1 MTPPEES
8 LRSCIENDP
17 RWKLLERIL
26 AAPGFA
32 KSARLSSLLL
42 YIVKQSLL
50 GKDGELH
57 EQHIGER
64 VFGRLI
70 GYDPRDDNIV
80 RSHVSRLRQRLEQY
94 FREGGKQEP
103 LRITIPRGSYV
114 PLFERVDTPASMEAQ
129 APLVPEEAQ
138 QQPVHAASEKSSSAL
153 RPIRW
158 IYLGGGIGGIL
169 GMLLLL
175 LSAWILA
182 SAGWGGIPGRKET
195 PTYRLWSAMF
205 SSGRDTLIVPADS
218 GLIILKSFTKHP
230 VSVADYANGKY
241 LSEGDCAQP
250 CDQHLLETL
259 AGHRYTSLADLK
271 FAVALTRLPEALPS
285 RTEIRFA
292 RDLQL
297 DDLKQTNLILI
308 GSVEAD
314 PWLELFQHQMNFV
327 LHDDKLAGPLE
338 IENRDPM
345 PRERASY
352 LYDGQDPRHRG
363 FALVAF
369 LPNLSGTGNVLVVQ
383 GFTLAGTQAAAEFV
397 TDHEDFDSLFRSI
410 IARRHGLPHF
420 EVLLRT
426 MDVNGIGS
434 RPSIVAYR
442 VY

>member
-8 LRSCIENDP
+8 LRNFSEKDP

-26 AAPGFA
+26 SAPGFA
-32 KSARLSSLLL
+32 KSPRLSSLLL
-42 YIVKQSLL
+42 YIVKQFLL
-50 GKDGELH
+50 GKDEELH
-57 EQHIGER
+57 EQRIGER

-94 FREGGKQEP
+94 FREEGKQES

-114 PLFERVDTPASMEAQ
+114 PLFEPMDAASSMEAQ
-129 APLVPEEAQ
+129 APLPSGES
-138 QQPVHAASEKSSSAL
+138 QQPEHASAEESPSAS

-158 IYLGGGIGGIL
+158 MYLSGGIGGVL
-169 GMLLLL
+169 GILLLVL
-175 LSAWILA
+175 AVGIFAKIGWRSILA
-182 SAGWGGIPGRKET
+182 RAKT
-195 PTYRLWSAMF
+195 PTYKLWSSMF
-205 SSGRDTLIVPADS
+205 SSSRDTLIVPADS
-218 GLIILKSFTKHP
+218 GLIILKSFTRHP
-230 VSVADYANGKY
+230 VSIADYADGRY
-241 LSEGDCAQP
+241 LSENGCTQP

-259 AGHRYTSLADLK
+259 AEHRYTSLADLK
-271 FAVALTRLPEALPS
+271 FAVALTRLPEALPN
-285 RTEIRFA
+285 RTEIRYA

-297 DDLKQTNLILI
+297 DDLKQANLILI
-308 GSVEAD
+308 GSIEAD

-327 LHDDKLAGPLE
+327 LHDDRLAGPLE
-338 IENRDPM
+338 IENRKPM
-345 PRERASY
+345 PGERALY
-352 LYDGQDPRHRG
+352 AYDGHDSLHRG

-369 LPNLSGTGNVLVVQ
+369 LPNLSGAGNVLVVQ

-397 TDHEDFDSLFRSI
+397 TSHQDFDSLFGPI
-410 IARRHGLPHF
+410 VARRHGLPHF